1 MDFIKCSVQ
10 DASFQA
16 PSYARSVHAKCRS
29 RVSALLVTVGLL
41 GVFALVLAL
50 TSTGTRHGSVAGGG
64 TDSASAFDG
73 AALPLSRPPSGFTL
87 SDQNGRTVSLSSLRG
102 HPVVLAFLYPGCG
115 ASCVLIAQ
123 QIRGALGEL
132 KRPVAVVIVDAGA
145 APASR
150 AARRSFLKEVSLSGR
165 ALYLTG
171 STGALGRIWR
181 AYSVTPAGAGAA
193 KFTVNAEVRLLDR
206 AGRERVLFGLEQLS
220 PEALAHDIGVLERGA
235 PGGG

>member
-1 MDFIKCSVQ
+1 LKVRPYPWAAM
-10 DASFQA
+10 
-16 PSYARSVHAKCRS
+16 PRRSHL
-29 RVSALLVTVGLL
+29 ALLALATV
-41 GVFALVLAL
+41 LVLAL
-50 TSTGTRHGSVAGGG
+50 TLVVLLRGSSGGG
-64 TDSASAFDG
+64 SPATHVSAAGPASEFQG
-73 AALPLSRPPSGFTL
+73 AALPGAVTAPDFALTDQLGRRVSPASSRG
-87 SDQNGRTVSLSSLRG
+87 QVTVI
-102 HPVVLAFLYPGCG
+102 AFLYSTCG
-115 ASCVLIAQ
+115 ATCVLIAQ

-181 AYSVTPAGAGAA
+181 AYSVTPASAGAA

-220 PEALAHDIGVLERGA
+220 PEALVHDIGVLERGA

>member
-1 MDFIKCSVQ
+1 MDFKKCSAQ

-16 PSYARSVHAKCRS
+16 PSYPRSVPAKR
-29 RVSALLVTVGLL
+29 RPRLPALLVVLGLL
-41 GVFALVLAL
+41 GALALVLAL
-50 TSTGTRHGSVAGGG
+50 TSTGTRRGSAAGGG
-64 TDSASAFDG
+64 ADSASVFDG

-102 HPVVLAFLYPGCG
+102 RPVVLVFLYPGCG

-123 QIRGALGEL
+123 QIRGALNEL
-132 KRPVAVVIVDAGA
+132 TNPVPVLIVDAGT

-150 AARRSFLKEVSLSGR
+150 SDRQSFLKEVSLGGR
-165 ALYLTG
+165 ALFLTG
-171 STGALGRIWR
+171 STSALRRIWQS
-181 AYSVTPAGAGAA
+181 YSVTPASAGAA
-193 KFTVNAEVRLLDR
+193 KFGENAEVRLLDP

-220 PEALAHDIGVLERGA
+220 PEALVHDIGVLERGS